1 MWLEWATIK
10 KQNTGKNLKEP
21 LSRPANYRLGG
32 HSGTDYHRKKNM
44 TTLTCPSK
52 DDGLGASAEGAIIE
66 GFSFCFLSVLFG
78 GRGII
83 VTSYNEIGASTPVD
97 TVLSE
102 LTFAF
107 FEGRGSIS
115 PSELHKQM

>member
-52 DDGLGASAEGAIIE
+52 DDGLGASAEGIAVG
-66 GFSFCFLSVLFG
+66 GFSFYFFSILFG
-78 GRGII
+78 GGGLTGTSSNKI
-83 VTSYNEIGASTPVD
+83 VISTLVV

-102 LTFAF
+102 LVFAF
-107 FEGRGSIS
+107 FEGG
-115 PSELHKQM
+115 